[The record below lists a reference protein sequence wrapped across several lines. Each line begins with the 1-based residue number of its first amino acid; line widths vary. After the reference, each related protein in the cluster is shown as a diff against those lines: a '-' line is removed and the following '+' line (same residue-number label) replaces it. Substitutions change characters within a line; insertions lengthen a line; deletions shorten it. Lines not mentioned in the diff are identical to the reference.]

1 MFRQIRASL
10 LDMQV
15 EPDELLTSLGDA
27 KLCLNVWRRILQ
39 EWNTLEKL

>member
-27 KLCLNVWRRILQ
+27 KICLNVWKGILHD
-39 EWNTLEKL
+39 WNALEN